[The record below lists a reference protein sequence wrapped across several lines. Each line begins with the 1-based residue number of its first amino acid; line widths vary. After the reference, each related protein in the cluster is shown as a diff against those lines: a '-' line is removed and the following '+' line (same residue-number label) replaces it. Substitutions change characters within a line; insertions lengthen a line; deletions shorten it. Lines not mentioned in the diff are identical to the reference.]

1 MPHSFRKKNTERC
14 VASVRGGLFQDQH
27 VVALGILIC
36 CALMPTLAMKHPQIK
51 TRARV

>member
-1 MPHSFRKKNTERC
+1 MSHSFRKKNTERC

-36 CALMPTLAMKHPQIK
+36 CAIDANTCNETPTDQDQG
-51 TRARV
+51 